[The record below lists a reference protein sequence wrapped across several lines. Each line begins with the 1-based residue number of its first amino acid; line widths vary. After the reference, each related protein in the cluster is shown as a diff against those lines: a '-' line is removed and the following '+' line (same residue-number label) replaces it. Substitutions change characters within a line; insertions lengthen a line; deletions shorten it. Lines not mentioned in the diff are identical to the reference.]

1 MSEINIRKRGQ
12 KWQYQFEAAKIEGK
26 RKQITKSGFNTKKEA
41 LEAGVK
47 ALAEYNDS
55 GLHSKLSEISV
66 YDYFDYWYKN
76 YVILE
81 LKINTQKSYKNY
93 IENHIKPNLGIYK
106 LKALTPTIL
115 QEFINSKYLSGFSKN
130 HLSNLIGV
138 LSGALKYAIHP
149 CNFIKSNP
157 MLYVNFPKYER
168 SKTDANHKY
177 IKPDEFEK
185 IINRF
190 PYGSTFYLPII
201 IGYYTGFRIGET
213 LGLTW
218 DDINLE
224 NRKISI
230 NKIIYYND
238 DTKLWYFGTPKT
250 PTSTRT
256 IEIGTTLLNILKKYK
271 TDQLQ
276 NKLKYGCHYTCV
288 YEGIEIINN
297 KKYRPL
303 YSLKA
308 NIPAGTLKKVEMVC
322 TKEDGEIIT
331 PNSFKYASKVINYGL
346 GITFNY
352 HSLRHTHATIYY
364 QTTKDIKQVQER
376 LGHSQIQ
383 TTMNMY
389 LHPSDEDIRA
399 NWEIAQPSFK
409 ITKGGTNG
417 K

>member
-1 MSEINIRKRGQ
+1 MSEINVRKRGK

-55 GLHSKLSEISV
+55 GLHFEPSEISV
-66 YDYFDYWYKN
+66 SDYLDYWYKN

-106 LKALTPTIL
+106 LKSLTPTIL

-138 LSGALKYAIHP
+138 LSVALKYAVHP
-149 CNFIKSNP
+149 CNFIKNNP

-322 TKEDGEIIT
+322 TKENGEIVT

-352 HSLRHTHATIYY
+352 HSLRHTHATTLIENGAEI
-364 QTTKDIKQVQER
+364 KDVQIR
-376 LGHSQIQ
+376 LGHANIE
-383 TTMNMY
+383 TTYNTYVHHTEKMSNN
-389 LHPSDEDIRA
+389 SV
-399 NWEIAQPSFK
+399 EIFENAVNQNKSH
-409 ITKGGTNG
+409 
-417 K
+417 

>member
-352 HSLRHTHATIYY
+352 HSLRHTHATTLIENGAEI
-364 QTTKDIKQVQER
+364 KDVQIR
-376 LGHSQIQ
+376 LGHANIE
-383 TTMNMY
+383 TTYNTYVHHTEKMSNN
-389 LHPSDEDIRA
+389 SV
-399 NWEIAQPSFK
+399 EIFENAVNQNKSH
-409 ITKGGTNG
+409 
-417 K
+417 

>member
-250 PTSTRT
+250 PSSTRT

-352 HSLRHTHATIYY
+352 HSLRHTHATTLIENGAEI
-364 QTTKDIKQVQER
+364 KDVQIR
-376 LGHSQIQ
+376 LGHANIE
-383 TTMNMY
+383 TTYNTYVHHTEKMSNN
-389 LHPSDEDIRA
+389 SV
-399 NWEIAQPSFK
+399 EIFENAVNQNKSH
-409 ITKGGTNG
+409 
-417 K
+417 

>member
-1 MSEINIRKRGQ
+1 MSEINVRKRGQ

-47 ALAEYNDS
+47 ALAEYNNS
-55 GLHSKLSEISV
+55 GLHFEPSEISV
-66 YDYFDYWYKN
+66 SDYFDYWYKN
-76 YVILE
+76 YVVLE

-106 LKALTPTIL
+106 LKSLTPTIL
-115 QEFINSKYLSGFSKN
+115 QEFINSKYIAGFSKN
-130 HLSNLIGV
+130 HLINLMGV
-138 LSGALKYAIHP
+138 LSGALKYAVHP
-149 CNFIKSNP
+149 YNFIKSSP
-157 MLYVNFPKYER
+157 MLYVNFPKYEH

-218 DDINLE
+218 DDIDLE

-322 TKEDGEIIT
+322 TKEDGEIVT

-352 HSLRHTHATIYY
+352 HSLRHTHATTLIENGAEI
-364 QTTKDIKQVQER
+364 KDVQIR
-376 LGHSQIQ
+376 LGHANIE
-383 TTMNMY
+383 TTYNTYVHHTEKMSNN
-389 LHPSDEDIRA
+389 SV
-399 NWEIAQPSFK
+399 EIFENAVNQNKSH
-409 ITKGGTNG
+409 
-417 K
+417 